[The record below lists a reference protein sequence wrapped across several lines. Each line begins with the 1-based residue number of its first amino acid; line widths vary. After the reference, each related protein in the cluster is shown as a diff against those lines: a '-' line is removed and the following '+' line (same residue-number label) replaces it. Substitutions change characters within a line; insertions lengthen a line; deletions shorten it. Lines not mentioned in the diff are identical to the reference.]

1 MTRLPTNVDTIT
13 VTTPKREDAADVA
26 IRQWNA
32 TEVAGGTLRVVSKR
46 DEIEVNPGR
55 IVGTWR
61 VTAQVEVVRG

>member
-1 MTRLPTNVDTIT
+1 MSRLPTGVDTLT
-13 VTTPKREDAADVA
+13 VSALDREDAKDIAR
-26 IRQWNA
+26 RQW
-32 TEVAGGTLRVVSKR
+32 EIFGFRVTSKR